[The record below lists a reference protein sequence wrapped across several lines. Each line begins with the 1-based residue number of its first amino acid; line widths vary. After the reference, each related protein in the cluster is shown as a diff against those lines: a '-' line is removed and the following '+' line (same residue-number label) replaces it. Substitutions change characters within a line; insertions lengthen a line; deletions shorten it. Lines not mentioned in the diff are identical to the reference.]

1 MVKTSSGVSERF
13 TINNIVMQRTVW
25 AGRMC
30 LNTMD
35 NLCKIISNNED
46 LLYKYRGL
54 VSVPP
59 LKMVDD
65 IVTAAK
71 CGEQS
76 TKLYLAVNTFIEN
89 KKLS

>member
-1 MVKTSSGVSERF
+1 
-13 TINNIVMQRTVW
+13 MQGTVW
-25 AGRMC
+25 AGLMC
-30 LNTMD
+30 TNTMD

-59 LKMVDD
+59 LEMVDD

-76 TKLYLAVNTFIEN
+76 TKLNLAVNTFIEN
-89 KKLS
+89 